1 MCLLFTPDINLTDL
15 HSYQQ
20 SSRRC
25 ASLEKLLALLHPLED
40 HLTVHCACCPSQSRQ
55 WLLEH
60 SPIQKLPQ
68 GTRKLSSE
76 IVEIKF
82 TCSVGYRQF
91 WQGLIC
97 TAWKNQRH
105 VCTVDS
111 HTASSVAA
119 CYTNV
124 YCTRFVSTNES
135 RAWFVGTNPIEVPWK
150 ILKMWSFADGPSRRG
165 PSEKYDDL

>member
-1 MCLLFTPDINLTDL
+1 MGVN
-15 HSYQQ
+15 
-20 SSRRC
+20 
-25 ASLEKLLALLHPLED
+25 AWA
-40 HLTVHCACCPSQSRQ
+40 

-60 SPIQKLPQ
+60 SPIEKLPQ

-91 WQGLIC
+91 SQGFIC

-105 VCTVDS
+105 VCTVNS
-111 HTASSVAA
+111 HTASAVAA
-119 CYTNV
+119 CYMNV

-135 RAWFVGTNPIEVPWK
+135 RAVFVWTNPIEVPWRK
-150 ILKMWSFADGPSRRG
+150 KKRKRKKKEEKCGPLLTGRLDGARQ
-165 PSEKYDDL
+165 KKT